1 MPTPPNPLNP
11 SNLSMIPDIE
21 AKSVEIRC
29 AEEKEWKLC
38 CSNSSISCVKYF
50 SQLGA
55 VGFSIIFSAI
65 MLILYPHDLEI
76 RSTFMPL
83 LSGMIMLLVNS
94 PEHD

>member
-1 MPTPPNPLNP
+1 MRDMVIT
-11 SNLSMIPDIE
+11 DIE
-21 AKSVEIRC
+21 MEKVDEIKEVEMKVC
-29 AEEKEWKLC
+29 EEEREWRIC

-55 VGFSIIFSAI
+55 IGFSIVFSSVMIA
-65 MLILYPHDLEI
+65 LFPHDLEI

-83 LSGMIMLLVNS
+83 LSGMIMLLVQA

>member
-1 MPTPPNPLNP
+1 MPTPP
-11 SNLSMIPDIE
+11 MIPDIE
-21 AKSVEIRC
+21 AKSVEIKG
-29 AEEKEWKLC
+29 AEEKEKEWKLC

-50 SQLGA
+50 SQLGV

>member
-1 MPTPPNPLNP
+1 MSNPE
-11 SNLSMIPDIE
+11 DV
-21 AKSVEIRC
+21 K
-29 AEEKEWKLC
+29 EEVKEDEEREWKLC

-65 MLILYPHDLEI
+65 MLIQFPHDLEI

-83 LSGMIMLLVNS
+83 LSGSVMLLIQA